1 MCLQTANRAEVREA
15 DGKLM
20 PQPRLPSMDVLL
32 LVSLMAG
39 LNLPLI
45 FTGFTGMDQYGF
57 FTLGLAAKWPLAL
70 AAAANVVLALLAYA
84 VYRAILD
91 LRPETGFAARLYQRQ
106 GPLGRYALMFGAPAA
121 LAVFPSL
128 LMTSYGAK
136 PYFLFAGVLTVGFL
150 SITAAL
156 KDGEFRLHP
165 EIARYWFLSAA
176 VALWLMLAIWIAGV
190 LGLYYASQA
199 APIGNFLWPWDF
211 SWSNLGY
218 PQEYFEQRQRAAFL
232 AFTFAGAGCIAAILA
247 GLSLDSLLRRAGAAA
262 APDNT
267 QPAQE
272 SQPAAMEP
280 PPQQPPP
287 SPESLDGEPIPN
299 WPAMVLN
306 MLAGEQGQA
315 QDGPDFLASLNG
327 SEIAIGARQYEGL
340 LADKERLLQGASL
353 LVDKASGTAFAKDG
367 GDWKRIAF
375 RGRLKGPFLLLCIYA
390 RHPGRRFT
398 SAELESL
405 LRMELPDRSELNVS
419 NFFGQLQKR
428 QRPPVPVR
436 RDDDGSYIP
445 EMVNVCFLDA
455 RPVVRPAALTASDNT
470 RF

>member
-1 MCLQTANRAEVREA
+1 
-15 DGKLM
+15 
-20 PQPRLPSMDVLL
+20 
-32 LVSLMAG
+32 MAG

-70 AAAANVVLALLAYA
+70 AAAANIALALLAYA
-84 VYRAILD
+84 VYRAIGEL
-91 LRPETGFAARLYQRQ
+91 PPGTGFAARLYQRQ
-106 GPLGRYALMFGAPAA
+106 GVLGRYALMFGAPVA

-136 PYFLFAGVLTVGFL
+136 PYFLFIGVLTVGFL
-150 SITAAL
+150 GITAAL
-156 KDGEFRLHP
+156 KDGKLRPHP

-176 VALWLMLAIWIAGV
+176 VALLLLLAVWIAGT
-190 LGLYYASQA
+190 LSLYYVSQVV
-199 APIGNFLWPWDF
+199 PIGNFLWPWDF
-211 SWSNLGY
+211 SWSSLGY
-218 PQEYFEQRQRAAFL
+218 LQEHFEQRQRAAFL
-232 AFTFAGAGCIAAILA
+232 AFAFAGVGCIVAVLA
-247 GLSLDSLLRRAGAAA
+247 GLGLDSLLRRAGAEA
-262 APDNT
+262 APDKT
-267 QPAQE
+267 QPAQS
-272 SQPAAMEP
+272 SQTADMPSPA
-280 PPQQPPP
+280 QQPPP
-287 SPESLDGEPIPN
+287 SPESLDGEPTPN
-299 WPAMVLN
+299 WVAAVLN

-315 QDGPDFLASLNG
+315 QDEPDFLASLNG
-327 SEIAIGARQYEGL
+327 REIAIGARQYEGL

-353 LVDKASGTAFAKDG
+353 LVDKASGTAFAKDS

-405 LRMELPDRSELNVS
+405 LRTELPDRSDLNVS
-419 NFFGQLQKR
+419 NFFAQLQKR

-445 EMVNVCFLDA
+445 ETVNVCFLDA
-455 RPVVRPAALTASDNT
+455 HPVVRPVALTASDNT
-470 RF
+470 RV